1 MIEGVGLKKSSFLN
15 KLIILLIV
23 LIIIIAIIL
32 GINLYNNKVI
42 ENTYLIKLNG
52 LETITIYE
60 DEKYIDPGYI
70 AYDVN
75 NKIVTDLVTVD
86 SNLNTNVVGSYKIIY
101 SINNKYQKNEVIRIV
116 NVISN
121 PIKDIDF
128 RLNGESHV
136 NVNLNDTYN
145 ELGFV
150 CIDKN
155 NNDCSSN
162 VTVEPIISTNKI
174 GVYTINYKL
183 KIASKE
189 KVLTR
194 TVEVVGDR
202 YEYSLDKTN
211 VVNTDVTIQF
221 RSNINDLNYIVK
233 PDGTTVEGDVVDYVV
248 SSNGNYKF
256 LIVDKDNVSEEVIV
270 SVNNIDKV
278 SPTGTCTSYIDGNVT
293 TYNVVASDNNK
304 IIKYVHGK
312 YQTNSY
318 NTGTFSINARIENSS
333 VLVYDEASNYAT
345 IPCKDTYA
353 YIGPNGKGKISEYTS
368 NTLKYW
374 VEKPASNYYIAHIWM
389 ADPYN
394 QMKTALP
401 STYGTLET
409 IYDIMTTEIS
419 KKGYA
424 NKGLVAVNGGAIVNE
439 TFDSRLYRAIPAWKY
454 TSVTPIVIH
463 DGKIIRNFTNQSLP
477 QPQYTLYGLGKDGKL
492 KAYDFTND
500 ISRNQQIANTIV
512 NDGIKYT
519 YGFTPVLVRNG
530 KAIVGGQ
537 GTASRNSLGQIDQN
551 NFVIIIGKNLN
562 FSFLSQQF
570 VNLNC
575 HTAFNLDGGGS
586 INMFYKSNTNS
597 LQTVYKVSRKLS
609 EALYFV
615 EK

>member
-1 MIEGVGLKKSSFLN
+1 MKKDVFLS
-15 KLIILLIV
+15 KVIVLLIV
-23 LIIIIAIIL
+23 IIIIVAIFYID
-32 GINLYNNKVI
+32 NLYKNKVI

-136 NVNLNDTYN
+136 NVNLNDIYN
-145 ELGFV
+145 ELWFV
-150 CIDKN
+150 CVDRN

-211 VVNTDVTIQF
+211 VVNTDVTIQLK
-221 RSNINDLNYIVK
+221 SNINNLNYIVK
-233 PDGTTVEGDVVDYVV
+233 PDGTTVESDVINYMV
-248 SSNGNYKF
+248 SLNGNYKF

-293 TYNVVASDNNK
+293 TYNVIASDNNK

-318 NTGTFSINARIENSS
+318 NIGTFSINARITDSS

-353 YIGPNGKGKISEYTS
+353 YIGSNGENKISEYTS

-374 VEKPASNYYIAHIWM
+374 IEKPGNYYIAHIWM

-439 TFDSRLYRAIPAWKY
+439 TFDSRLYKAIPAWKY

-463 DGKIIRNFTNQSLP
+463 DGKIIRNFTNQALP

-530 KAIVGGQ
+530 VAD
-537 GTASRNSLGQIDQN
+537 GTLQLKASRNALGQIDQN
-551 NFVIIIGKNLN
+551 NFVIINGSDLN
-562 FSFLSQQF
+562 FEFLAKKF
-570 VNLNC
+570 VSLGC

-586 INMFYKSNTNS
+586 TNFFYKGNTNS
-597 LQTVYKVSRKLS
+597 LQTGFKTSRKLS